1 MTTLQLIDDY
11 ISLIYL
17 QGLDDLKIGIN
28 KIRASHLAEISKAAP
43 KKRAATPKAPA
54 VSFTVTITR
63 NTVKTDILF
72 DDEKKLEAF
81 LKSTKKNHTAN
92 VDKWLKDNKKSPPVY
107 SSYGSI
113 ATRQSDYIIECEK
126 YALLLLN
133 AGLDL
138 KITIKNNLNK

>member
-11 ISLIYL
+11 ISLIDL

-28 KIRASHLAEISKAAP
+28 KIRASHLNELSKAAP
-43 KKRAATPKAPA
+43 KKRAATPKAAA

-72 DDEKKLEAF
+72 DDVKKLEAF
-81 LKSTKKNHTAN
+81 LKLTKKNHTAN
-92 VDKWLKDNKKSPPVY
+92 VDKWLSDNKESPPVY
-107 SSYGSI
+107 YSYGPA
-113 ATRQSDYIIECEK
+113 ATRQRDYNFECEK

-138 KITIKNNLNK
+138 NIIIKNNLNK